1 MSCRPAWCVRLTS
14 APWLSARP
22 HVLCLSRSLR
32 LSQDEDAAEIER
44 LYKNVKLTSKTFA
57 AELEEDKEASE
68 RFLATLSAP
77 KTKEDATLAAAQKAL
92 SATHAQLVKLKHKF
106 CGAS

>member
-1 MSCRPAWCVRLTS
+1 
-14 APWLSARP
+14 
-22 HVLCLSRSLR
+22 LSRSLR

-77 KTKEDATLAAAQKAL
+77 QTKEDATLAAAQKAL